1 MLAHFRRCACAFFA
15 AETEKT
21 WRRARRPG
29 MLWEFVS
36 LTPLPAPAH
45 YFPVRVEPFRMRS
58 GLVRFGTDFGNGAT
72 DRQFFPRDDQR
83 GRYLTEKAN
92 ILARHPLRHQSNIQ
106 DASDELALSAVAEF
120 MRSTLRL
127 EWGQD
132 APQAFD
138 LRLLGTELQEDF
150 VVLRRLPS
158 GKDRVVTVHVCFPS
172 GWRPEQLVGRS
183 FSEIH
188 GAIPQIEE
196 VLRSA
201 EHFVNAMVQR
211 GPYVRF
217 VWTVCADDALDHHP
231 EQGGRASWSQRTGRA
246 FLRVERQV
254 SVPFPGHSASL
265 FLIRTYLTAFSSLSK
280 SERVALASALEL
292 MPPVIRAYK
301 HLEEAVPR
309 AIELLLSLPE

>member
-1 MLAHFRRCACAFFA
+1 MA
-15 AETEKT
+15 A
-21 WRRARRPG
+21 RAAPRNAV
-29 MLWEFVS
+29 EFVS

-58 GLVRFGTDFGNGAT
+58 GLVRFGTDFGNGPV
-72 DRQFFPRDDQR
+72 DRQFFPRDEQR
-83 GRYLTEKAN
+83 ARYLAGKASV
-92 ILARHPLRHQSNIQ
+92 LARHPLRDQSNVQ
-106 DASDELALSAVAEF
+106 EASDELALSAVADF
-120 MRSTLRL
+120 MRTTLQH

-132 APQAFD
+132 APRTLD

-150 VVLRRLPS
+150 VVLRRAPS
-158 GKDRVVTVHVCFPS
+158 GADRVVHVHVCFPS
-172 GWRPEQLVGRS
+172 GWRPEELVGRS

-196 VLRSA
+196 VVRSA
-201 EHFVNAMVQR
+201 EHFVSALVQR

-231 EQGGRASWSQRTGRA
+231 EHGGRASWSQRTGQA

-254 SVPFPGHSASL
+254 SVPFPAHSASL

-309 AIELLLSLPE
+309 AIELLLSFPE